1 MVPMFK
7 LLKIK
12 FYISLEER
20 VTPNPTLLLLKK
32 KKKKRVRNIKLD
44 FISVFVFTIT
54 APQAVQG

>member
-1 MVPMFK
+1 MAPMFK

-32 KKKKRVRNIKLD
+32 KKKRVRNIKLD